1 MKFIRTLRRDGA
13 RHITAAVLAVFFFW
27 LSRVAPAML
36 GEPAF
41 AAVFLSGALLVAAF
55 SIQHVIRRLMWP
67 YLDFFEL
74 IKASMGNPIGAGLA
88 VIGLAMIISKALEL
102 GMPR

>member
-13 RHITAAVLAVFFFW
+13 RHITAAVLAVLFFW
-27 LSRVAPAML
+27 LSRVAPAVL

-55 SIQHVIRRLMWP
+55 SIQHVVRRLLWP
-67 YLDFFEL
+67 DIDFSEL
-74 IKASMGNPIGAGLA
+74 IRAAASGSVGAGLA
-88 VIGLAMIISKALEL
+88 VIGMSLVICTALVL